1 VIIRKARAHRIA
13 TPISDILVPLLA
25 TASDGPG

>member
-1 VIIRKARAHRIA
+1 VIIRKARAHELP

-25 TASDGPG
+25 ATSDGPG